1 MFLDR
6 CVAVWLGLLFGRFSA
21 QFSARAESF
30 SAESLVSVDGC
41 AGGECFRS
49 PGRGLRSF
57 CNFFFAVQDLHSVDK
72 SLSES
77 VSNASWRSRFGSPAR
92 WLLVIAVV
100 GSAFAVRQFGF
111 KAGSEDVTGA
121 GLVIPAPYDADRAF
135 SYLNRICDLG
145 PRPSA
150 TAAMAR
156 QQELLTEFFRERGAD
171 VELQKFNVRHP
182 ETGQSVELAN
192 LIARWHPD
200 RPKRFL
206 LCAHYDT
213 RPYPDRDPVNPKG
226 RFVGANDG
234 GSGVAALMELSHHVG
249 SLPADVG
256 VDMVFFDGEE
266 LVYREGR
273 DNYFL
278 GSEHFAREYVA
289 NPPPIGYQA
298 GVLLDMVGD
307 KELAIYYERNSW
319 NYAREVSKSIF
330 ATAKSLGVEAFIP
343 RVRHEIRDDH
353 LPLNQIAKI
362 PTVDLIDFDYPRP
375 GIGAPRYWHTTQD
388 VPENCSGH
396 SLATVVYVVHQWL
409 MRQ

>member
-1 MFLDR
+1 LDR
-6 CVAVWLGLLFGRFSA
+6 YPGRVGAFWAALLLADGLRRGGVGFRPFRAAGSRICNFSFAIRDVDTVDKTLSEADSHDQGRF
-21 QFSARAESF
+21 
-30 SAESLVSVDGC
+30 
-41 AGGECFRS
+41 
-49 PGRGLRSF
+49 
-57 CNFFFAVQDLHSVDK
+57 
-72 SLSES
+72 
-77 VSNASWRSRFGSPAR
+77 RFGFPIR
-92 WLLVIAVV
+92 WLVVVAVV
-100 GSAFAVRQFGF
+100 GAAFAVRQFGF
-111 KAGSEDVTGA
+111 KAGGEGA
-121 GLVIPAPYDADRAF
+121 ASSRLVIPAPYDADRAF
-135 SYLNRICDLG
+135 SYLNQICDLG

-150 TAAMAR
+150 TVAMGR
-156 QQELLTEFFRERGAD
+156 QQDLLADFFRERGGE

-182 ETGQSVELAN
+182 ETGHSVELAN
-192 LIARWHPD
+192 LIARWNPD

-213 RPYPDRDPVNPKG
+213 RPFPDRDPVNPKG

-234 GSGVAALMELSHHVG
+234 GSGVAALMELSHHID

-256 VDMVFFDGEE
+256 VDFVFFDGEE

-278 GSEHFAREYVA
+278 GSEYFAREYVA
-289 NPPPIGYQA
+289 NPPKVPYQA

-319 NYAREVSKSIF
+319 KYAREVSKSIF
-330 ATAKSLGVEAFIP
+330 ATAKSLGVNAFIP

-388 VPENCSGH
+388 VPANCSGH

-409 MRQ
+409 MGQ

>member
-1 MFLDR
+1 MFYDR
-6 CVAVWLGLLFGRFSA
+6 FGAV
-21 QFSARAESF
+21 
-30 SAESLVSVDGC
+30 
-41 AGGECFRS
+41 
-49 PGRGLRSF
+49 GRGRRLAPLWAVVAIGLAAGREWHGGLGRRRLSSGRTSF
-57 CNFFFAVQDLHSVDK
+57 GDFSFAFVDHGTVDK
-72 SLSES
+72 SLSEA
-77 VSNASWRSRFGSPAR
+77 VSHDRERSRFGLSIR
-92 WLLVIAVV
+92 WLLLVAVI

-111 KAGSEDVTGA
+111 KVGSDGA
-121 GLVIPAPYDADRAF
+121 ASSRLVIPAPYDADRAF
-135 SYLNRICDLG
+135 SYLNQICDLG

-150 TAAMAR
+150 TEAMGR
-156 QQELLTEFFRERGAD
+156 QQDLLTDFFRARGAE
-171 VELQKFNVRHP
+171 VGLQKFNVRHP
-182 ETGQSVELAN
+182 ETGESVELAN
-192 LIARWHPD
+192 LIARWNPD

-213 RPYPDRDPVNPKG
+213 RPFPDRDPVNPKG

-234 GSGVAALMELSHHVG
+234 GSGVAALMELSHHIEL
-249 SLPADVG
+249 LPADVG
-256 VDMVFFDGEE
+256 VDIVFFDGEE

-278 GSEHFAREYVA
+278 GSEYFARDYVA
-289 NPPPIGYQA
+289 NPPKIPYQA

-388 VPENCSGH
+388 VPANCSGH

-409 MRQ
+409 MGQ